1 MRKPTKPGE
10 LKDVRL
16 KVWRALVEAERL
28 MYKAA
33 AKDDH
38 DRVLR
43 SVHALSQASMTY
55 AKLFEMQEL
64 TERIEALERSQFLK
78 RVA

>member
-1 MRKPTKPGE
+1 MKKPTKPGS

-16 KVWRALVEAERL
+16 KVWRALAEAERV
-28 MYKAA
+28 MYKSSEGE
-33 AKDDH
+33 DY

-43 SVHALSQASMTY
+43 AVHALSQASMTY

-64 TERIEALERSQFLK
+64 TERIEALEQMQGLR